1 MPDPDKFGTEYN
13 GDYSF
18 DGAKTITFKDMT
30 LQSAGADYLGFI
42 RADQTVVEDCIINGK
57 TFYWGYTSASF
68 KNTTFNCPSGDYAI
82 WTYSSPTMTFNTC
95 TFNSSGKVINV
106 YTDYGAGKQ
115 DIMVNFENCTVNNTG
130 KSLKPVLNINDSNMG
145 NFKYI
150 LNISGN
156 TTVTGVD
163 ADKDTCSRLF
173 GFGGKAASNNK
184 GKTVVS
190 FGDTTV
196 WEDGKMVDAKAYH
209 TDGVTV
215 DGVTYDNRVDGAN
228 DSLYA
233 EGYKDNAFTITYS
246 EWTKN
251 PDGTK
256 THTVTKTC
264 NYCGYQES
272 TTETAEAD
280 PIDWDVSKSKIATKL
295 DTNTWTSNVTLSL
308 PSTEENLASDV
319 VFVLDGSSSANTG
332 VVNASLALLQN
343 LKESASDSSA
353 AVNVC
358 VVKFKRQAYKSDWF
372 DLSRDFDAIKTAM
385 ETKYSGGTNLH
396 AGLLAGQEAL
406 EEHSNVAAGRK
417 YLILVSDG
425 STYLY
430 SKDGNWASDT
440 PFTRSYF
447 PAEPY
452 NAFAGGYW
460 DNSYYEPNNH
470 PDVNVPRPKTTSDVA
485 TWQAYLKDVEE
496 RNAESHGDDYD
507 YHCDYD
513 LNFNQGKPSSDFK
526 SQPCVPR
533 SANNRDMAF
542 YYADQVWQEI
552 KNAGYNAYSI
562 ATEDGMAGAGNADDS
577 HCFMNYLNGGEILN
591 FSDIQQEILYAV
603 GAGSTVEDKIGDAFD
618 FVPGS
623 LKLTVGGTEL
633 ESKAE
638 GNVTYFGDR
647 AENLNEEN
655 FRFKVQYAPD
665 TETFVWTINE
675 NVSNFAP
682 VQLTYTVKLT
692 NPETAPGT
700 YGVEDLNGEK
710 TLSEEEAE
718 KALFTN
724 AYAVLNA
731 KNSAGAPVKAQ
742 EFPKPSVSYTVK
754 SFIDASGSP
763 AIIAAACLNTKDHYS
778 YLIGYS
784 DGTVRPNGR
793 ITRAEVATIFFRLLT
808 DDARQRNWSSENNF
822 SDVSA
827 DKWYNNAVST
837 LCHMGVLGGYS
848 DGTFRPNAP
857 ITRAEFAKIAVSFS
871 QANGSAVYSYF
882 TDVKT
887 TDWFAPYVT
896 TAKDSGLIEGYS
908 DGSFKPENRITRAE
922 ACAIVNRVL
931 GRKPSKSHMKI
942 SGRIDWPD
950 CTTADWFYEAIM
962 EATNSH
968 TYQMGKRVETWNGK
982 LEKIF
987 ANKAETVAV
996 EYDVPLDNH
1005 KYTGSPVIRVAKPKV
1020 FIPVFPGTNCEI
1032 DTKRA
1037 FEKAGA
1043 ETEIL
1048 VVQNLCAKDIEYT
1061 IDRMEKAIRSSQ
1073 IIMIPGGFSG
1083 GDEPEGSGK
1092 FIATTFRNPKIAQ
1105 AVTDLLDTRDG
1116 LVLGICNGFQALIKL
1131 GLVTYG
1137 KIVDLKDDDPTL
1149 TFNTL
1154 GRHVSRMVYTR
1165 VTNTKSPWLSGVNAG
1180 DVFAIPVS
1188 HGEGRFVADDAALK
1202 KLIEN
1207 GQIATQYTTPCGKV
1221 SGDITWNP
1229 NGSVCG
1235 IEGITSPD
1243 GRVFGKMGHSERK
1256 GENLYFN
1263 VPGEKDQQIFE
1274 SGVRYFK

>member
-1 MPDPDKFGTEYN
+1 MAVTLLPTAVFAEDATGTSSAGGTIYVDAVNGNDSNENVGQSWETAYQTLKTAVTAAKSGDTIMLSAAKYTLYGIPSTNTTKGKDLTFVGQGADKTGWNIGAEVPDPDKFGTEYN

-18 DGAKTITFKDMT
+18 DGAGTIKFEQMT
-30 LQSAGADYLGFI
+30 LQSSKADYLGFI
-42 RADQTVVEDCIINGK
+42 RADQTVVEDCTINGK
-57 TFYWGYTSASF
+57 TFYWGYTSAIF
-68 KNTTFNCPSGDYAI
+68 KDTTFNCPSGDYAV
-82 WTYSSPTMTFNTC
+82 WTYSSPTMTFDHC

-115 DIMVNFENCTVNNTG
+115 DITVNFENCTVNNTG

-145 NFKYI
+145 KFKYI

-163 ADKDTCSRLF
+163 VDKDTCSRLF

-184 GKTVVS
+184 GKTVVN

-209 TDGVTV
+209 TDGVKV
-215 DGVTYDNRVDGAN
+215 DGVTYGNGGSGAN
-228 DSLYA
+228 DILYA

-280 PIDWDVSKSKIATKL
+280 PIDCVSKSKIATKL

-308 PSTEENLASDV
+308 PSAEEALGSDI
-319 VFVLDGSSSANTG
+319 VFVLDKSSCKKETAASAAQMLTALQSQVQSNGSKIQVG
-332 VVNASLALLQN
+332 VVVFGGDARVSYPLEAFPATEAAL
-343 LKESASDSSA
+343 EE
-353 AVNVC
+353 
-358 VVKFKRQAYKSDWF
+358 
-372 DLSRDFDAIKTAM
+372 LSTALSTRPDGLM
-385 ETKYSGGTNLH
+385 GGSNMH
-396 AGLLAGQEAL
+396 AGLLAAQEMLRCSTTDA
-406 EEHSNVAAGRK
+406 NRK
-417 YLILVSDG
+417 YVILVSDG
-425 STYLY
+425 LTRLFTGSDGKTKDIYYQYTYQDMTGDKQVGTEEGQISPKDCVYFGMIDEWTSVRTKETNTVLRPIPY
-430 SKDGNWASDT
+430 GSWDTYFSKVKDWVRTDGDAYALNYETYGNDPTEKVKNKVTGEITDTDFKYIGHNDYENHAMSVDRAVYEAYDSFTGMVDSGYRCYAVLPDSGT
-440 PFTRSYF
+440 PFGTAFMDALNEYAHNSVID
-447 PAEPY
+447 
-452 NAFAGGYW
+452 FAG
-460 DNSYYEPNNH
+460 
-470 PDVNVPRPKTTSDVA
+470 
-485 TWQAYLKDVEE
+485 
-496 RNAESHGDDYD
+496 
-507 YHCDYD
+507 
-513 LNFNQGKPSSDFK
+513 
-526 SQPCVPR
+526 
-533 SANNRDMAF
+533 
-542 YYADQVWQEI
+542 I
-552 KNAGYNAYSI
+552 
-562 ATEDGMAGAGNADDS
+562 GA
-577 HCFMNYLNGGEILN
+577 
-591 FSDIQQEILYAV
+591 EILYAV

-638 GNVTYFGDR
+638 GNVTYFGDS

-710 TLSEEEAE
+710 TLSEAEAE

-857 ITRAEFAKIAVSFS
+857 ITRAEFAKIAVSFA
-871 QANGSAVYSYF
+871 QTNGSAVYSYF

-931 GRKPSKSHMKI
+931 GRKPSKNHMKI
-942 SGRIDWPD
+942 SDRIDWPD

-982 LEKIF
+982 LPQRDWAALENNW
-987 ANKAETVAV
+987 ASA
-996 EYDVPLDNH
+996 
-1005 KYTGSPVIRVAKPKV
+1005 YTGK
-1020 FIPVFPGTNCEI
+1020 
-1032 DTKRA
+1032 
-1037 FEKAGA
+1037 
-1043 ETEIL
+1043 
-1048 VVQNLCAKDIEYT
+1048 
-1061 IDRMEKAIRSSQ
+1061 
-1073 IIMIPGGFSG
+1073 GG
-1083 GDEPEGSGK
+1083 E
-1092 FIATTFRNPKIAQ
+1092 
-1105 AVTDLLDTRDG
+1105 V
-1116 LVLGICNGFQALIKL
+1116 
-1131 GLVTYG
+1131 
-1137 KIVDLKDDDPTL
+1137 
-1149 TFNTL
+1149 
-1154 GRHVSRMVYTR
+1154 H
-1165 VTNTKSPWLSGVNAG
+1165 
-1180 DVFAIPVS
+1180 
-1188 HGEGRFVADDAALK
+1188 
-1202 KLIEN
+1202 
-1207 GQIATQYTTPCGKV
+1207 
-1221 SGDITWNP
+1221 
-1229 NGSVCG
+1229 
-1235 IEGITSPD
+1235 
-1243 GRVFGKMGHSERK
+1243 
-1256 GENLYFN
+1256 
-1263 VPGEKDQQIFE
+1263 
-1274 SGVRYFK
+1274 

>member
-1 MPDPDKFGTEYN
+1 MAVTLLPTAVFAEDATGKLIPAGGAKIGETVYQTLEAAVTAAASGDTIQLGAGKYTLYKKGAETKGKDLTFVGQGADETTWGIGATMPDPDKFGTEYN

-18 DGAKTITFKDMT
+18 DGAGTVTFKNMT
-30 LQSAGADYLGFI
+30 LQSADANYLGFI
-42 RADQTVVEDCIINGK
+42 RADQTVVEDCTINGK

-82 WTYSSPTMTFNTC
+82 WTYSSPTMTFDSC

-106 YTDYGAGKQ
+106 FTDYGAGKN
-115 DIMVNFENCTVNNTG
+115 DIIVNFKGCTVNNTSPN
-130 KSLKPVLNINDSNMG
+130 KAVLNINDSNMDK
-145 NFKYI
+145 FKYI

-163 ADKDTCSRLF
+163 VDKDTCSRLF

-184 GKTVVS
+184 GKTVVN

-209 TDGVTV
+209 TDGVKV
-215 DGVTYDNRVDGAN
+215 DGVTYGNGGSGAN
-228 DSLYA
+228 DILYA

-308 PSTEENLASDV
+308 PSAEEALGSDI
-319 VFVLDGSSSANTG
+319 VFVLDKSSCKKETAASAAQMLTALQSQVQSNGSKIQVG
-332 VVNASLALLQN
+332 VVVFGGDARVSYPLEAFPATEAAL
-343 LKESASDSSA
+343 EE
-353 AVNVC
+353 
-358 VVKFKRQAYKSDWF
+358 
-372 DLSRDFDAIKTAM
+372 LSTALSTRPDGLM
-385 ETKYSGGTNLH
+385 GGSNMH
-396 AGLLAGQEAL
+396 AGLLAAQEMLRCSTTDA
-406 EEHSNVAAGRK
+406 NRK
-417 YLILVSDG
+417 YVILVSDG
-425 STYLY
+425 LTRLFTGSDGKTKDIYYQYTYQDMTGDKQVGTEEGQISPKDCVYFGMIDEWTSVRTKETNTVLRPIPY
-430 SKDGNWASDT
+430 GSWDTYFSKVKDWVRTDGDAYALNYETYGNDPTEKVKNKVTGEITDTDFKYIGHNDYENHAMSVDRAVYEAYDSFTGMVDSGYRCYAVLPDSGT
-440 PFTRSYF
+440 PFGTAFMDALNEYAHNSVID
-447 PAEPY
+447 
-452 NAFAGGYW
+452 FAG
-460 DNSYYEPNNH
+460 
-470 PDVNVPRPKTTSDVA
+470 
-485 TWQAYLKDVEE
+485 
-496 RNAESHGDDYD
+496 
-507 YHCDYD
+507 
-513 LNFNQGKPSSDFK
+513 
-526 SQPCVPR
+526 
-533 SANNRDMAF
+533 
-542 YYADQVWQEI
+542 I
-552 KNAGYNAYSI
+552 
-562 ATEDGMAGAGNADDS
+562 GA
-577 HCFMNYLNGGEILN
+577 
-591 FSDIQQEILYAV
+591 EILYAV

-638 GNVTYFGDR
+638 GNVTYFGDS

-710 TLSEEEAE
+710 TLSEAEAE

-857 ITRAEFAKIAVSFS
+857 ITRAEFAKIAVSFA
-871 QANGSAVYSYF
+871 QTNGSAVYSYF

-931 GRKPSKSHMKI
+931 GRKPSKNHMKI
-942 SGRIDWPD
+942 SDRIDWPD

-982 LEKIF
+982 LPQRDWAALENNW
-987 ANKAETVAV
+987 ASA
-996 EYDVPLDNH
+996 
-1005 KYTGSPVIRVAKPKV
+1005 YTGK
-1020 FIPVFPGTNCEI
+1020 
-1032 DTKRA
+1032 
-1037 FEKAGA
+1037 
-1043 ETEIL
+1043 
-1048 VVQNLCAKDIEYT
+1048 
-1061 IDRMEKAIRSSQ
+1061 
-1073 IIMIPGGFSG
+1073 GG
-1083 GDEPEGSGK
+1083 E
-1092 FIATTFRNPKIAQ
+1092 
-1105 AVTDLLDTRDG
+1105 V
-1116 LVLGICNGFQALIKL
+1116 
-1131 GLVTYG
+1131 
-1137 KIVDLKDDDPTL
+1137 
-1149 TFNTL
+1149 
-1154 GRHVSRMVYTR
+1154 H
-1165 VTNTKSPWLSGVNAG
+1165 
-1180 DVFAIPVS
+1180 
-1188 HGEGRFVADDAALK
+1188 
-1202 KLIEN
+1202 
-1207 GQIATQYTTPCGKV
+1207 
-1221 SGDITWNP
+1221 
-1229 NGSVCG
+1229 
-1235 IEGITSPD
+1235 
-1243 GRVFGKMGHSERK
+1243 
-1256 GENLYFN
+1256 
-1263 VPGEKDQQIFE
+1263 
-1274 SGVRYFK
+1274 

>member
-1 MPDPDKFGTEYN
+1 MKKRILSLLLILCMAVTLLPTAVFAEDTTGTSSAGGTIYVDAVNGNDSNENVGQSWDTAYKTLETAVTAAKSGDTIMLSAAKYTLHGIPSANTTKGKNLTFVGQGADKTGWNIGAKVPDPDKFGTEYN

-18 DGAKTITFKDMT
+18 DGAGTVTFKNMT
-30 LQSAGADYLGFI
+30 LQSADANYLGFI
-42 RADQTVVEDCIINGK
+42 RADQTVVEDCTINGK

-82 WTYSSPTMTFNTC
+82 WTYSSPTMTFDSC

-106 YTDYGAGKQ
+106 FTDYGAGKN
-115 DIMVNFENCTVNNTG
+115 DIIVNFKGCTVNNTSPN
-130 KSLKPVLNINDSNMG
+130 KAVLNINDSNMDK
-145 NFKYI
+145 FKYI

-156 TTVTGVD
+156 TTVTGV
-163 ADKDTCSRLF
+163 AVDKATCSRLF
-173 GFGGKAASNNK
+173 GFSGKAGNNT
-184 GKTVVS
+184 GRTIVN
-190 FGDTTV
+190 FGNTTV
-196 WEDGKMVDAKAYH
+196 WAGGKMVDAKAYH
-209 TDGVTV
+209 NEGVTV
-215 DGVTYDNRVDGAN
+215 DGVTYDNGGSGAN
-228 DSLYA
+228 DILYA

-308 PSTEENLASDV
+308 PSAEEALGSDI
-319 VFVLDGSSSANTG
+319 VFVLDKSSCKKETAASAAQMLTALQSQVQSNGSKIQVG
-332 VVNASLALLQN
+332 VVVFGGDARVSYPLEAFPATEAAL
-343 LKESASDSSA
+343 EE
-353 AVNVC
+353 
-358 VVKFKRQAYKSDWF
+358 
-372 DLSRDFDAIKTAM
+372 LSTALSTRPDGLM
-385 ETKYSGGTNLH
+385 GGSNMH
-396 AGLLAGQEAL
+396 AGLLAAQEMLRCSTTDA
-406 EEHSNVAAGRK
+406 NRK
-417 YLILVSDG
+417 YVILVSDG
-425 STYLY
+425 LTRLFTGSDGKTKDIYYQYTYQDMTGDKQVGTEEGQISPKDCVYFGMIDEWTSVRTKETNTVLRPIPY
-430 SKDGNWASDT
+430 GSWDTYFSKVKDWVRTDGDAYALNYETYGNDPTEKVKNKVTGEITDTDFKYIGHNDYENHAMSVDRAVYEAYDSFTGMVDSGYRCYAVLPDSGT
-440 PFTRSYF
+440 PFGTAFMDALNEYAHNSVID
-447 PAEPY
+447 
-452 NAFAGGYW
+452 FAG
-460 DNSYYEPNNH
+460 
-470 PDVNVPRPKTTSDVA
+470 
-485 TWQAYLKDVEE
+485 
-496 RNAESHGDDYD
+496 
-507 YHCDYD
+507 
-513 LNFNQGKPSSDFK
+513 
-526 SQPCVPR
+526 
-533 SANNRDMAF
+533 
-542 YYADQVWQEI
+542 I
-552 KNAGYNAYSI
+552 
-562 ATEDGMAGAGNADDS
+562 GA
-577 HCFMNYLNGGEILN
+577 
-591 FSDIQQEILYAV
+591 EILYAV

-710 TLSEEEAE
+710 TLSEAEAE

-982 LEKIF
+982 LPQRDWAALENNW
-987 ANKAETVAV
+987 ASA
-996 EYDVPLDNH
+996 
-1005 KYTGSPVIRVAKPKV
+1005 YTGK
-1020 FIPVFPGTNCEI
+1020 
-1032 DTKRA
+1032 
-1037 FEKAGA
+1037 
-1043 ETEIL
+1043 
-1048 VVQNLCAKDIEYT
+1048 
-1061 IDRMEKAIRSSQ
+1061 
-1073 IIMIPGGFSG
+1073 GG
-1083 GDEPEGSGK
+1083 E
-1092 FIATTFRNPKIAQ
+1092 
-1105 AVTDLLDTRDG
+1105 V
-1116 LVLGICNGFQALIKL
+1116 
-1131 GLVTYG
+1131 
-1137 KIVDLKDDDPTL
+1137 
-1149 TFNTL
+1149 
-1154 GRHVSRMVYTR
+1154 H
-1165 VTNTKSPWLSGVNAG
+1165 
-1180 DVFAIPVS
+1180 
-1188 HGEGRFVADDAALK
+1188 
-1202 KLIEN
+1202 
-1207 GQIATQYTTPCGKV
+1207 
-1221 SGDITWNP
+1221 
-1229 NGSVCG
+1229 
-1235 IEGITSPD
+1235 
-1243 GRVFGKMGHSERK
+1243 
-1256 GENLYFN
+1256 
-1263 VPGEKDQQIFE
+1263 
-1274 SGVRYFK
+1274 

>member
-1 MPDPDKFGTEYN
+1 MLSAAKYTLYGISSTNTTKGKDLTFVGQGADKTGWNIGAAVPDPANFGTEYN

-42 RADQTVVEDCIINGK
+42 RADQTVVENCTINGK
-57 TFYWGYTSASF
+57 TFYWGYTSAIF
-68 KNTTFNCPSGDYAI
+68 KDTTFNCPSGDYAV
-82 WTYSSPTMTFNTC
+82 WTYSSPTMTFDHC

-280 PIDWDVSKSKIATKL
+280 PIDWDVSKSKIATQL
-295 DTNTWTSNVTLSL
+295 NTDTWTSDVTLSL
-308 PSTEENLASDV
+308 PSAEEALGSDI
-319 VFVLDGSSSANTG
+319 VFVLDKSSCKKETAASAAQMLTALQSQVQSNGSKIQVG
-332 VVNASLALLQN
+332 VVVFGGDARVSYPLEAFPATEAAL
-343 LKESASDSSA
+343 EE
-353 AVNVC
+353 
-358 VVKFKRQAYKSDWF
+358 
-372 DLSRDFDAIKTAM
+372 LSTALSTRPDGLM
-385 ETKYSGGTNLH
+385 GGSNMH
-396 AGLLAGQEAL
+396 AGLLAAQEMLRCSTTDA
-406 EEHSNVAAGRK
+406 NRK
-417 YLILVSDG
+417 YVILVSDG
-425 STYLY
+425 LTRLFTGSDGKTKDIYYQYTYQDMTGDKQVGTEEGQISPKDCVYFGMIDEWTSVRTKETNTVLRPIPY
-430 SKDGNWASDT
+430 GSWDTYFSKVKDWVRTDGDAYALNYETYGNDPTEKVKNKVTGEITDTDFKYIGHNDYENHAMSVDRAVYEAYDSFTGMVDSGYRCYAVLPDSGT
-440 PFTRSYF
+440 PFGTAFMDALNEYAHNSVID
-447 PAEPY
+447 
-452 NAFAGGYW
+452 FAG
-460 DNSYYEPNNH
+460 
-470 PDVNVPRPKTTSDVA
+470 
-485 TWQAYLKDVEE
+485 
-496 RNAESHGDDYD
+496 
-507 YHCDYD
+507 
-513 LNFNQGKPSSDFK
+513 
-526 SQPCVPR
+526 
-533 SANNRDMAF
+533 
-542 YYADQVWQEI
+542 I
-552 KNAGYNAYSI
+552 
-562 ATEDGMAGAGNADDS
+562 GA
-577 HCFMNYLNGGEILN
+577 
-591 FSDIQQEILYAV
+591 EILYAV
-603 GAGSTVEDKIGDAFD
+603 GAGSTVEDKMGDAFD

-633 ESKAE
+633 ESKAD

-710 TLSEEEAE
+710 TLSEAEAE

-754 SFIDASGSP
+754 SFVDASGSP

-896 TAKDSGLIEGYS
+896 AAKDSSLIEGYS

-922 ACAIVNRVL
+922 ACTIVNRVL
-931 GRKPSKSHMKI
+931 GRKPSKNHMKI

-982 LEKIF
+982 LPQRDWAALENNW
-987 ANKAETVAV
+987 ASA
-996 EYDVPLDNH
+996 
-1005 KYTGSPVIRVAKPKV
+1005 YTGK
-1020 FIPVFPGTNCEI
+1020 
-1032 DTKRA
+1032 
-1037 FEKAGA
+1037 
-1043 ETEIL
+1043 
-1048 VVQNLCAKDIEYT
+1048 
-1061 IDRMEKAIRSSQ
+1061 
-1073 IIMIPGGFSG
+1073 GG
-1083 GDEPEGSGK
+1083 E
-1092 FIATTFRNPKIAQ
+1092 
-1105 AVTDLLDTRDG
+1105 V
-1116 LVLGICNGFQALIKL
+1116 
-1131 GLVTYG
+1131 
-1137 KIVDLKDDDPTL
+1137 
-1149 TFNTL
+1149 
-1154 GRHVSRMVYTR
+1154 H
-1165 VTNTKSPWLSGVNAG
+1165 
-1180 DVFAIPVS
+1180 
-1188 HGEGRFVADDAALK
+1188 
-1202 KLIEN
+1202 
-1207 GQIATQYTTPCGKV
+1207 
-1221 SGDITWNP
+1221 
-1229 NGSVCG
+1229 
-1235 IEGITSPD
+1235 
-1243 GRVFGKMGHSERK
+1243 
-1256 GENLYFN
+1256 
-1263 VPGEKDQQIFE
+1263 
-1274 SGVRYFK
+1274 

>member
-1 MPDPDKFGTEYN
+1 MAVTLLPTAVFAEDATGTSSAGGTIYVDAVNGNDSNENVGQSWETAYQTLKTAVTAAKSGDTIMLSAAKYTLYGIPSTNTTKGKDLTFVGQGADKTGWNIGAEVPDPDKFGTEYN

-18 DGAKTITFKDMT
+18 DGAGTIKFEQMT
-30 LQSAGADYLGFI
+30 LQSSKADYLGFI
-42 RADQTVVEDCIINGK
+42 RADQTVVEDCTINGK
-57 TFYWGYTSASF
+57 TFYWGYTSAIF
-68 KNTTFNCPSGDYAI
+68 KDTTFNCPSGDYAV
-82 WTYSSPTMTFNTC
+82 WTYSSPTMTFDHC

-115 DIMVNFENCTVNNTG
+115 DITVNFENCTVNNTG

-145 NFKYI
+145 KFKYI

-163 ADKDTCSRLF
+163 VDKDTCSRLF

-184 GKTVVS
+184 GKTVVN

-209 TDGVTV
+209 TDGVKV
-215 DGVTYDNRVDGAN
+215 DGVTYGNGGSGAN
-228 DSLYA
+228 DILYA

-308 PSTEENLASDV
+308 PSAEEALGSDI
-319 VFVLDGSSSANTG
+319 VFVLDKSSCKKETAASAAQMLTALQSQVQSNGSKIQVG
-332 VVNASLALLQN
+332 VVVFGGDARVSYPLEAFPATEAAL
-343 LKESASDSSA
+343 EE
-353 AVNVC
+353 
-358 VVKFKRQAYKSDWF
+358 
-372 DLSRDFDAIKTAM
+372 LSTALSTRPDGLM
-385 ETKYSGGTNLH
+385 GGSNMH
-396 AGLLAGQEAL
+396 AGLLAAQEMLRCSTTDA
-406 EEHSNVAAGRK
+406 NRK
-417 YLILVSDG
+417 YVILVSDG
-425 STYLY
+425 LTRLFTGSDGKTKDIYYQYTYQDMTGDKQVGTEEGQISPKDCVYFGMIDEWTSVRTKETNTVLRPIPY
-430 SKDGNWASDT
+430 GSWDTYFSKVKDWVRTDGDAYALNYETYGNDPTEKVKNKVTGEITDTDFKYIGHNDYENHAMSVDRAVYEAYDSFTGMVDSGYRCYAVLPDSGT
-440 PFTRSYF
+440 PFGTAFMDALNEYAHNSVID
-447 PAEPY
+447 
-452 NAFAGGYW
+452 FAG
-460 DNSYYEPNNH
+460 
-470 PDVNVPRPKTTSDVA
+470 
-485 TWQAYLKDVEE
+485 
-496 RNAESHGDDYD
+496 
-507 YHCDYD
+507 
-513 LNFNQGKPSSDFK
+513 
-526 SQPCVPR
+526 
-533 SANNRDMAF
+533 
-542 YYADQVWQEI
+542 I
-552 KNAGYNAYSI
+552 
-562 ATEDGMAGAGNADDS
+562 GA
-577 HCFMNYLNGGEILN
+577 
-591 FSDIQQEILYAV
+591 EILYAV

-638 GNVTYFGDR
+638 GNVTYFGDS

-710 TLSEEEAE
+710 TLSEAEAE

-982 LEKIF
+982 LPQRDWAALENNW
-987 ANKAETVAV
+987 ASA
-996 EYDVPLDNH
+996 
-1005 KYTGSPVIRVAKPKV
+1005 YTGK
-1020 FIPVFPGTNCEI
+1020 
-1032 DTKRA
+1032 
-1037 FEKAGA
+1037 
-1043 ETEIL
+1043 
-1048 VVQNLCAKDIEYT
+1048 
-1061 IDRMEKAIRSSQ
+1061 
-1073 IIMIPGGFSG
+1073 GG
-1083 GDEPEGSGK
+1083 E
-1092 FIATTFRNPKIAQ
+1092 
-1105 AVTDLLDTRDG
+1105 V
-1116 LVLGICNGFQALIKL
+1116 
-1131 GLVTYG
+1131 
-1137 KIVDLKDDDPTL
+1137 
-1149 TFNTL
+1149 
-1154 GRHVSRMVYTR
+1154 H
-1165 VTNTKSPWLSGVNAG
+1165 
-1180 DVFAIPVS
+1180 
-1188 HGEGRFVADDAALK
+1188 
-1202 KLIEN
+1202 
-1207 GQIATQYTTPCGKV
+1207 
-1221 SGDITWNP
+1221 
-1229 NGSVCG
+1229 
-1235 IEGITSPD
+1235 
-1243 GRVFGKMGHSERK
+1243 
-1256 GENLYFN
+1256 
-1263 VPGEKDQQIFE
+1263 
-1274 SGVRYFK
+1274 

>member
-1 MPDPDKFGTEYN
+1 MAVTLLPTAVFAEDATGKLIPAGGAKIGETVYQTLEAAVTAAASGDTIVLGEGNYTLYKVNSEGHTKGKDLTFVGQGADKTGWNIGAEVPDPANFGTEYN

-18 DGAKTITFKDMT
+18 DGAGTVTFKNMT
-30 LQSAGADYLGFI
+30 LRSGKADYLGFI
-42 RADQTVVEDCIINGK
+42 RADKTVVEDCIINGK
-57 TFYWGYTSASF
+57 TFYWGYTSAEF

-82 WTYSSPTMTFNTC
+82 WTYSSPTMTFDTC

-115 DIMVNFENCTVNNTG
+115 DITVNFKNCTVNNTG

-145 NFKYI
+145 KFKYI

-163 ADKDTCSRLF
+163 VDKDTCSRLF

-184 GKTVVS
+184 GKTVVN

-251 PDGTK
+251 PDGTQSREG
-256 THTVTKTC
+256 TKTC
-264 NYCGYQES
+264 KYCGQAV
-272 TTETAEAD
+272 TFAETKEAD

-308 PSTEENLASDV
+308 PSAEEALGSDI
-319 VFVLDGSSSANTG
+319 VFVLDKSSCKKETAASAAQMLTALQSQVQSNGSKIQVG
-332 VVNASLALLQN
+332 VVVFGGDARVSYPLEAFPATEAAL
-343 LKESASDSSA
+343 EE
-353 AVNVC
+353 
-358 VVKFKRQAYKSDWF
+358 
-372 DLSRDFDAIKTAM
+372 LSTALSTRPDGLM
-385 ETKYSGGTNLH
+385 GGSNMH
-396 AGLLAGQEAL
+396 AGLLAAQEMLRCSTTDA
-406 EEHSNVAAGRK
+406 NRK
-417 YLILVSDG
+417 YVILVSDG
-425 STYLY
+425 LTRLFTGSDGKTKDIYYQYTYQDMTGDKQVGTEEGQISPKDCVYFGMIDEWTSVRTKETNTVLRPIPY
-430 SKDGNWASDT
+430 GSWDTYFSKVKDWVRTDGDAYALNYETYGNDPTEKVKNKVTGEITDTDFKYIGHNDYENHAMSVDRAVYEAYDSFTGMVDSGYRCYAVLPDSGT
-440 PFTRSYF
+440 PFGTAFMDALNEYAHNSVID
-447 PAEPY
+447 
-452 NAFAGGYW
+452 FAG
-460 DNSYYEPNNH
+460 
-470 PDVNVPRPKTTSDVA
+470 
-485 TWQAYLKDVEE
+485 
-496 RNAESHGDDYD
+496 
-507 YHCDYD
+507 
-513 LNFNQGKPSSDFK
+513 
-526 SQPCVPR
+526 
-533 SANNRDMAF
+533 
-542 YYADQVWQEI
+542 I
-552 KNAGYNAYSI
+552 
-562 ATEDGMAGAGNADDS
+562 GA
-577 HCFMNYLNGGEILN
+577 
-591 FSDIQQEILYAV
+591 EILYAV
-603 GAGSTVEDKIGDAFD
+603 GAGSTVEDKMGDAFD

-638 GNVTYFGDR
+638 GNVTYFGDS
-647 AENLNEEN
+647 AENLNEKN

-710 TLSEEEAE
+710 TLSEAEAE

-731 KNSAGAPVKAQ
+731 KNSAGAPVKVQ

-896 TAKDSGLIEGYS
+896 AAKDSSLIEGYS

-922 ACAIVNRVL
+922 ACTIVNRVL
-931 GRKPSKSHMKI
+931 GRKPSKNHMKI

-982 LEKIF
+982 LPQRDWAALENNW
-987 ANKAETVAV
+987 ASA
-996 EYDVPLDNH
+996 
-1005 KYTGSPVIRVAKPKV
+1005 YTGK
-1020 FIPVFPGTNCEI
+1020 
-1032 DTKRA
+1032 
-1037 FEKAGA
+1037 
-1043 ETEIL
+1043 
-1048 VVQNLCAKDIEYT
+1048 
-1061 IDRMEKAIRSSQ
+1061 
-1073 IIMIPGGFSG
+1073 GG
-1083 GDEPEGSGK
+1083 E
-1092 FIATTFRNPKIAQ
+1092 
-1105 AVTDLLDTRDG
+1105 V
-1116 LVLGICNGFQALIKL
+1116 
-1131 GLVTYG
+1131 
-1137 KIVDLKDDDPTL
+1137 
-1149 TFNTL
+1149 
-1154 GRHVSRMVYTR
+1154 H
-1165 VTNTKSPWLSGVNAG
+1165 
-1180 DVFAIPVS
+1180 
-1188 HGEGRFVADDAALK
+1188 
-1202 KLIEN
+1202 
-1207 GQIATQYTTPCGKV
+1207 
-1221 SGDITWNP
+1221 
-1229 NGSVCG
+1229 
-1235 IEGITSPD
+1235 
-1243 GRVFGKMGHSERK
+1243 
-1256 GENLYFN
+1256 
-1263 VPGEKDQQIFE
+1263 
-1274 SGVRYFK
+1274 

>member
-1 MPDPDKFGTEYN
+1 MKKRILSLLLILCMAVTLLPTAVFAEDATGKLIPAGGAKIGETVYQTLEAAVTAAASGDTIQLGAGKYTLYKKDAVTTGKDLTFVGQGADETTWGIGATMPDPDKFGTEYN

-18 DGAKTITFKDMT
+18 DGAKTITFKGMT

-82 WTYSSPTMTFNTC
+82 WTYSSPTMTFDTC

-115 DIMVNFENCTVNNTG
+115 DITVNFENCTVNNTG

-145 NFKYI
+145 KFKYI

-163 ADKDTCSRLF
+163 VDKDTCSCLF

-184 GKTVVS
+184 GKTVVN

-209 TDGVTV
+209 TDGVKV
-215 DGVTYDNRVDGAN
+215 DGVTYGNGGSGAN
-228 DSLYA
+228 DILYA

-251 PDGTK
+251 PDGTQSREG
-256 THTVTKTC
+256 TKTC
-264 NYCGYQES
+264 KYCGQAV
-272 TTETAEAD
+272 TFKETKEAD

-308 PSTEENLASDV
+308 PSAEEALGSDI
-319 VFVLDGSSSANTG
+319 VFVLDKSSCKKETAASAAQMLTALQSQVQSNGSKIQVG
-332 VVNASLALLQN
+332 VVVFGGDARVSYPLEAFPATEAAL
-343 LKESASDSSA
+343 EE
-353 AVNVC
+353 
-358 VVKFKRQAYKSDWF
+358 
-372 DLSRDFDAIKTAM
+372 LSTALSTRPDGLM
-385 ETKYSGGTNLH
+385 GGSNMH
-396 AGLLAGQEAL
+396 AGLLAAQEMLRCSTTDA
-406 EEHSNVAAGRK
+406 NRK
-417 YLILVSDG
+417 YVILVSDG
-425 STYLY
+425 LTRLFTGSDGKTKDIYYQYTYQDMTGDKQVGTEEGQISPKDCVYFGMIDEWTSVRTKETNTVLRPIPY
-430 SKDGNWASDT
+430 GSWDTYFSKVKDWVRTDGDAYALNYETYGNDPTEKVKNKVTGEITDTDFKYIGHNDYENHAMSVDRAVYEAYDSFTGMVDSGYRCYAVLPDSGT
-440 PFTRSYF
+440 PFGTAFMDALNEYAHNSVID
-447 PAEPY
+447 
-452 NAFAGGYW
+452 FAG
-460 DNSYYEPNNH
+460 
-470 PDVNVPRPKTTSDVA
+470 
-485 TWQAYLKDVEE
+485 
-496 RNAESHGDDYD
+496 
-507 YHCDYD
+507 
-513 LNFNQGKPSSDFK
+513 
-526 SQPCVPR
+526 
-533 SANNRDMAF
+533 
-542 YYADQVWQEI
+542 I
-552 KNAGYNAYSI
+552 
-562 ATEDGMAGAGNADDS
+562 GA
-577 HCFMNYLNGGEILN
+577 
-591 FSDIQQEILYAV
+591 EILYAV
-603 GAGSTVEDKIGDAFD
+603 GAGSTVEDKMGDAFD

-633 ESKAE
+633 ESKAD
-638 GNVTYFGDR
+638 GNVTYFSDR

-710 TLSEEEAE
+710 TLSEAEAE

-754 SFIDASGSP
+754 SFVDASGSP

-857 ITRAEFAKIAVSFS
+857 ITRAEFAKIAVSFA
-871 QANGSAVYSYF
+871 QTNGSAVYSYF

-896 TAKDSGLIEGYS
+896 AAKDSGLIEGYS

-931 GRKPSKSHMKI
+931 GRKPSKNHMKI

-982 LEKIF
+982 LPQRDWAALENNW
-987 ANKAETVAV
+987 ASA
-996 EYDVPLDNH
+996 
-1005 KYTGSPVIRVAKPKV
+1005 YTGK
-1020 FIPVFPGTNCEI
+1020 
-1032 DTKRA
+1032 
-1037 FEKAGA
+1037 
-1043 ETEIL
+1043 
-1048 VVQNLCAKDIEYT
+1048 
-1061 IDRMEKAIRSSQ
+1061 
-1073 IIMIPGGFSG
+1073 GG
-1083 GDEPEGSGK
+1083 E
-1092 FIATTFRNPKIAQ
+1092 
-1105 AVTDLLDTRDG
+1105 V
-1116 LVLGICNGFQALIKL
+1116 
-1131 GLVTYG
+1131 
-1137 KIVDLKDDDPTL
+1137 
-1149 TFNTL
+1149 
-1154 GRHVSRMVYTR
+1154 H
-1165 VTNTKSPWLSGVNAG
+1165 
-1180 DVFAIPVS
+1180 
-1188 HGEGRFVADDAALK
+1188 
-1202 KLIEN
+1202 
-1207 GQIATQYTTPCGKV
+1207 
-1221 SGDITWNP
+1221 
-1229 NGSVCG
+1229 
-1235 IEGITSPD
+1235 
-1243 GRVFGKMGHSERK
+1243 
-1256 GENLYFN
+1256 
-1263 VPGEKDQQIFE
+1263 
-1274 SGVRYFK
+1274 